1 MWRRPATGHAPA
13 PTPSGRPR
21 RSSRSGLFPSAGLAQ
36 PAGTASEN
44 LPPRRRA
51 PGFHSPFNLSEWL
64 YKPFRPLRSIPPQGF
79 PCPDLFRTRPLS
91 RLRAAPL
98 PYPMSALLLRA
109 AFLPFPMGALLLPA
123 VFLPFPMAPL
133 LLPVAFLPFPVTPLP
148 ELTARLRY
156 PMALLLL
163 PVAFLPLPV
172 TPLPEPVAH
181 LRPNPGPDPKP
192 GQHPDPGPGPA
203 PKPGRAPVPKPRRLP
218 GPGLRAD
225 PIPNSSPRNRRPKR
239 LRRFPS
245 RLQLCLPPLLRLPL
259 WRLRPRHHP
268 LLRRR
273 LLLPPCRPLPRLP
286 LRRP

>member
-13 PTPSGRPR
+13 PTPSGRLR
-21 RSSRSGLFPSAGLAQ
+21 RSSRSGLFPSAGSAQ
-36 PAGTASEN
+36 PAGTASEI

-64 YKPFRPLRSIPPQGF
+64 HKPFRPLRSTPPQGF
-79 PCPDLFRTRPLS
+79 PCPDLFRMRPLS

-133 LLPVAFLPFPVTPLP
+133 LLPVAFLPFP
-148 ELTARLRY
+148 
-156 PMALLLL
+156 M
-163 PVAFLPLPV
+163 
-172 TPLPEPVAH
+172 TPLPEPTVH
-181 LRPNPGPDPKP
+181 LRPNPCPDPKP
-192 GQHPDPGPGPA
+192 GRHPDPGPGPA
-203 PKPGRAPVPKPRRLP
+203 PKPGRAPAPKPRRLP
-218 GPGLRAD
+218 GPGLRAA
-225 PIPNSSPRNRRPKR
+225 PIPNSSPGNRRPKR

-245 RLQLCLPPLLRLPL
+245 RLQLCLPPLPRLPL
-259 WRLRPRHHP
+259 RRPRPRHHP

-273 LLLPPCRPLPRLP
+273 PLLPPCLLPLLRLP

>member
-1 MWRRPATGHAPA
+1 MWRRPATGPAPA

-21 RSSRSGLFPSAGLAQ
+21 RSSRSGLFPSAGSAQ

-64 YKPFRPLRSIPPQGF
+64 HKPFRPLRSTPPQGF

-98 PYPMSALLLRA
+98 PFPMAPLFLPVAFLPYPMSALLLRA
-109 AFLPFPMGALLLPA
+109 APLPFPMSALLLPA
-123 VFLPFPMAPL
+123 AFLSFPM
-133 LLPVAFLPFPVTPLP
+133 
-148 ELTARLRY
+148 
-156 PMALLLL
+156 
-163 PVAFLPLPV
+163 
-172 TPLPEPVAH
+172 TPLPEPTVH

-192 GQHPDPGPGPA
+192 GRHPDPGPGPA
-203 PKPGRAPVPKPRRLP
+203 LKPGRAPVPKPRRLP
-218 GPGLRAD
+218 GPGLRAA
-225 PIPNSSPRNRRPKR
+225 PIPSSSPGIRRPKR

-245 RLQLCLPPLLRLPL
+245 RLQLCLLPLPRLPL
-259 WRLRPRHHP
+259 RRLRPRHHP

>member
-98 PYPMSALLLRA
+98 LFSM
-109 AFLPFPMGALLLPA
+109 
-123 VFLPFPMAPL
+123 
-133 LLPVAFLPFPVTPLP
+133 T
-148 ELTARLRY
+148 
-156 PMALLLL
+156 LLLL

-192 GQHPDPGPGPA
+192 GRHPDPGPGPA
-203 PKPGRAPVPKPRRLP
+203 LKPGRAPVPKPRRLP
-218 GPGLRAD
+218 GPGLRAA
-225 PIPNSSPRNRRPKR
+225 PIPNSSPGNRRPKR

>member
-1 MWRRPATGHAPA
+1 MRRRPATGPAPA

-21 RSSRSGLFPSAGLAQ
+21 RSSRSGLFPSAGSAQ

-64 YKPFRPLRSIPPQGF
+64 HKPFRPLRSTPPQGF
-79 PCPDLFRTRPLS
+79 PCPDLFRMRPLS
-91 RLRAAPL
+91 RLRAVP
-98 PYPMSALLLRA
+98 
-109 AFLPFPMGALLLPA
+109 
-123 VFLPFPMAPL
+123 LPFPMAPL

-172 TPLPEPVAH
+172 TPLPEPVVH
-181 LRPNPGPDPKP
+181 LRPNPCPDPKP
-192 GQHPDPGPGPA
+192 GRHPDPGPGPA
-203 PKPGRAPVPKPRRLP
+203 LKPGRAPAPKPRRLP
-218 GPGLRAD
+218 GPGLRAA

-245 RLQLCLPPLLRLPL
+245 RLQLCLPPLPRLPL

>member
-1 MWRRPATGHAPA
+1 MRRCPATGPAPA
-13 PTPSGRPR
+13 PTPSGRSR
-21 RSSRSGLFPSAGLAQ
+21 RSSRSGLFPSAGSAQ

-64 YKPFRPLRSIPPQGF
+64 YKPFRPLRSTPPQRF

-91 RLRAAPL
+91 RLRAALLPFPMAPLFLPVAFL

-109 AFLPFPMGALLLPA
+109 APLPFPMSALLLPA
-123 VFLPFPMAPL
+123 AFLSFPM
-133 LLPVAFLPFPVTPLP
+133 
-148 ELTARLRY
+148 
-156 PMALLLL
+156 
-163 PVAFLPLPV
+163 
-172 TPLPEPVAH
+172 TPLPEPTVH
-181 LRPNPGPDPKP
+181 LRPNPCPDPKP
-192 GQHPDPGPGPA
+192 GRHPDPGPGPA
-203 PKPGRAPVPKPRRLP
+203 PKPVRAPVPKPRRLP
-218 GPGLRAD
+218 GPGLRAA

-259 WRLRPRHHP
+259 RRLRPRHHP
-268 LLRRR
+268 LLRHR

>member
-1 MWRRPATGHAPA
+1 MRRRPATGPAPA

-21 RSSRSGLFPSAGLAQ
+21 RSSRSGLFPSAGSAQ

-79 PCPDLFRTRPLS
+79 PCPDLFRMRPLS

-98 PYPMSALLLRA
+98 PYPMAPLLLRA

-148 ELTARLRY
+148 EPT
-156 PMALLLL
+156 
-163 PVAFLPLPV
+163 V
-172 TPLPEPVAH
+172 H

-192 GQHPDPGPGPA
+192 GRHPDPGPGPA
-203 PKPGRAPVPKPRRLP
+203 PKPVRAPVPKPRRLP
-218 GPGLRAD
+218 GPGLRAA

-245 RLQLCLPPLLRLPL
+245 RLQLCLPPLPRLPL
-259 WRLRPRHHP
+259 RRPRPRHHP

>member
-1 MWRRPATGHAPA
+1 MRRRPATGPAPA

-21 RSSRSGLFPSAGLAQ
+21 RSSRSGLFPSAGSAQ
-36 PAGTASEN
+36 PAGTALEN

-64 YKPFRPLRSIPPQGF
+64 HKPFRPLRSTPPQRF
-79 PCPDLFRTRPLS
+79 PCPDLFRMRPLS
-91 RLRAAPL
+91 RLRAVP
-98 PYPMSALLLRA
+98 
-109 AFLPFPMGALLLPA
+109 
-123 VFLPFPMAPL
+123 LPFPMAPL
-133 LLPVAFLPFPVTPLP
+133 F
-148 ELTARLRY
+148 
-156 PMALLLL
+156 L

-192 GQHPDPGPGPA
+192 GRHPDPGPA
-203 PKPGRAPVPKPRRLP
+203 LKPGRAPVPKPRRLP
-218 GPGLRAD
+218 GPGLRAA
-225 PIPNSSPRNRRPKR
+225 PIPSSSPGNRRPKR

-245 RLQLCLPPLLRLPL
+245 RLQLCLPPLPRLPLRRLRPRHHPLLRHRPLLPPCLLPLLRLPL
-259 WRLRPRHHP
+259 RRLRPRHHP

>member
-1 MWRRPATGHAPA
+1 MRRCPATGPAPA
-13 PTPSGRPR
+13 PTPSGRSR
-21 RSSRSGLFPSAGLAQ
+21 RSSRSGLFPSAGSAQ
-36 PAGTASEN
+36 PAGTALEN

-64 YKPFRPLRSIPPQGF
+64 HKPFRPLRSTPPQRF
-79 PCPDLFRTRPLS
+79 PCPDLFRMRPLS
-91 RLRAAPL
+91 RLRAVP
-98 PYPMSALLLRA
+98 
-109 AFLPFPMGALLLPA
+109 
-123 VFLPFPMAPL
+123 LPFPMALL
-133 LLPVAFLPFPVTPLP
+133 LLPVAFLPSPVTPLP

-181 LRPNPGPDPKP
+181 LRPNPCPDPKP
-192 GQHPDPGPGPA
+192 GRHPDPGPGPA
-203 PKPGRAPVPKPRRLP
+203 PKPVRAPVPKPRRLP
-218 GPGLRAD
+218 GPGLRAA

>member
-1 MWRRPATGHAPA
+1 MWRRPATGPAPA

-21 RSSRSGLFPSAGLAQ
+21 RSSRSGLFPSAGSAQ

-64 YKPFRPLRSIPPQGF
+64 HKPFRPLRSTPPQGF

-91 RLRAAPL
+91 RLRAALLPFPMAPLFLPVAFL

-109 AFLPFPMGALLLPA
+109 APLPFPMSALLLPAAFLPFPM
-123 VFLPFPMAPL
+123 
-133 LLPVAFLPFPVTPLP
+133 
-148 ELTARLRY
+148 
-156 PMALLLL
+156 
-163 PVAFLPLPV
+163 
-172 TPLPEPVAH
+172 TPLPEPTVH

-192 GQHPDPGPGPA
+192 GRHPDPGPWPA

-218 GPGLRAD
+218 GPGLRAA
-225 PIPNSSPRNRRPKR
+225 PIPNSSPGNRRPKR

-245 RLQLCLPPLLRLPL
+245 RLQLCLPPL
-259 WRLRPRHHP
+259 
-268 LLRRR
+268 
-273 LLLPPCRPLPRLP
+273 PRLP

>member
-1 MWRRPATGHAPA
+1 MRRRLATGPVPT

-21 RSSRSGLFPSAGLAQ
+21 RSSRSGLFPSAGSAQ

-64 YKPFRPLRSIPPQGF
+64 HKPFRPLRSTPPQRF
-79 PCPDLFRTRPLS
+79 PCPDLFRMRPLS

-133 LLPVAFLPFPVTPLP
+133 
-148 ELTARLRY
+148 
-156 PMALLLL
+156 
-163 PVAFLPLPV
+163 
-172 TPLPEPVAH
+172 PEPTVH

-192 GQHPDPGPGPA
+192 GRHPDPGPWPA
-203 PKPGRAPVPKPRRLP
+203 PKPVRAPVPKPRRLP
-218 GPGLRAD
+218 GPGLRAA
-225 PIPNSSPRNRRPKR
+225 PIPNSSPGIRRPKR
-239 LRRFPS
+239 LRRFRP
-245 RLQLCLPPLLRLPL
+245 RLQLCLPL
-259 WRLRPRHHP
+259 
-268 LLRRR
+268 
-273 LLLPPCRPLPRLP
+273 LPRLP
-286 LRRP
+286 LR

>member
-1 MWRRPATGHAPA
+1 MRRCPATGPAPA
-13 PTPSGRPR
+13 PTPSGRSR
-21 RSSRSGLFPSAGLAQ
+21 RSSRSGLFPSAGSAQ

-64 YKPFRPLRSIPPQGF
+64 YKPFRPLRSTPPQRF

-91 RLRAAPL
+91 RLRAALLPFPMAPLFLPVAFL

-109 AFLPFPMGALLLPA
+109 APLPFPMSALLLPA
-123 VFLPFPMAPL
+123 AFLSFPM
-133 LLPVAFLPFPVTPLP
+133 
-148 ELTARLRY
+148 
-156 PMALLLL
+156 
-163 PVAFLPLPV
+163 
-172 TPLPEPVAH
+172 TPLPEPTVH

-192 GQHPDPGPGPA
+192 GRHPDPGPGPA
-203 PKPGRAPVPKPRRLP
+203 PKQGRAPVPKPRRLP
-218 GPGLRAD
+218 GPGLRAA

-259 WRLRPRHHP
+259 
-268 LLRRR
+268 
-273 LLLPPCRPLPRLP
+273 
-286 LRRP
+286 RRP

>member
-13 PTPSGRPR
+13 PTPSGRLR
-21 RSSRSGLFPSAGLAQ
+21 RSSRSGLFPSAGSAQ

-64 YKPFRPLRSIPPQGF
+64 HKPFRPLRSTPPQRF
-79 PCPDLFRTRPLS
+79 PCPDLFRMRPLS
-91 RLRAAPL
+91 RLRAAPLLFSMTLLLLPVAFL

-109 AFLPFPMGALLLPA
+109 APLPFPMSALLLPAAFLPFPM
-123 VFLPFPMAPL
+123 
-133 LLPVAFLPFPVTPLP
+133 
-148 ELTARLRY
+148 
-156 PMALLLL
+156 
-163 PVAFLPLPV
+163 
-172 TPLPEPVAH
+172 TPLPEPTVH

-192 GQHPDPGPGPA
+192 GRHPDPGPWPA
-203 PKPGRAPVPKPRRLP
+203 PKQGRAPVPKPRRLP
-218 GPGLRAD
+218 GPGLRAA

-239 LRRFPS
+239 LRRFRP
-245 RLQLCLPPLLRLPL
+245 RLQLCLPLLPRLPL
-259 WRLRPRHHP
+259 WRPRPRHHP
-268 LLRRR
+268 QLRRR

>member
-1 MWRRPATGHAPA
+1 MRRCPATGPAPA

-21 RSSRSGLFPSAGLAQ
+21 RSSRSGLFPSAGSAQ

-64 YKPFRPLRSIPPQGF
+64 HKPFRPLRSTPPQRF

-91 RLRAAPL
+91 RLRAALLPFPMAPLFLPVAFL

-109 AFLPFPMGALLLPA
+109 APLPFPMSALLLPA
-123 VFLPFPMAPL
+123 AFLSFPM
-133 LLPVAFLPFPVTPLP
+133 
-148 ELTARLRY
+148 
-156 PMALLLL
+156 
-163 PVAFLPLPV
+163 
-172 TPLPEPVAH
+172 TPLPEPTVH

-192 GQHPDPGPGPA
+192 GRHPDPGPWPA

-218 GPGLRAD
+218 GPGLRAA

-245 RLQLCLPPLLRLPL
+245 RLQLCLPPL
-259 WRLRPRHHP
+259 
-268 LLRRR
+268 
-273 LLLPPCRPLPRLP
+273 PRLP

>member
-13 PTPSGRPR
+13 PTPSGRLR
-21 RSSRSGLFPSAGLAQ
+21 RSSRSGLFPSAGSAQ

-64 YKPFRPLRSIPPQGF
+64 HKPFRPLRSTPPQRF

-98 PYPMSALLLRA
+98 PYPM
-109 AFLPFPMGALLLPA
+109 
-123 VFLPFPMAPL
+123 
-133 LLPVAFLPFPVTPLP
+133 T
-148 ELTARLRY
+148 
-156 PMALLLL
+156 LLLL

-192 GQHPDPGPGPA
+192 GRHPDPGPGPA
-203 PKPGRAPVPKPRRLP
+203 LKPGRAPAPKPRRLP

-259 WRLRPRHHP
+259 RRPRPRHHP

>member
-1 MWRRPATGHAPA
+1 MRRRPATGPAPA

-21 RSSRSGLFPSAGLAQ
+21 RSSRSGLFPSAGSAQ

-64 YKPFRPLRSIPPQGF
+64 HKPFRPLRSTPPQRF

-91 RLRAAPL
+91 RLRAALLPFPMAPLFLPVAFL

-109 AFLPFPMGALLLPA
+109 APLPFPMSALLLPA
-123 VFLPFPMAPL
+123 AFLSFPM
-133 LLPVAFLPFPVTPLP
+133 
-148 ELTARLRY
+148 
-156 PMALLLL
+156 
-163 PVAFLPLPV
+163 
-172 TPLPEPVAH
+172 TPLPEPTVH

-192 GQHPDPGPGPA
+192 GRHPDPGPWPA

-218 GPGLRAD
+218 GPGLRAA

-245 RLQLCLPPLLRLPL
+245 RLQLCLPPL
-259 WRLRPRHHP
+259 
-268 LLRRR
+268 
-273 LLLPPCRPLPRLP
+273 PRLP
-286 LRRP
+286 LR